1 MPLIYPYSASFRPE
15 VNTRWGSW
23 RCRLSLACQVLRI
36 SATGRVVRGRRV
48 GRPSGRP
55 PPRQDERPACLRR
68 PHQRREEVLAW
79 LLAATPVGTTAPTLA
94 GQRHPVATA
103 GLRARGDREPPCGHG
118 PDLCSLAAPEREAP
132 TRATRYT
139 YLDHRVP
146 PVWSGPRGVGAPLG
160 QLHFRRP
167 YLRSAP
173 WGRKSAGTKGAQG
186 L

>member
-1 MPLIYPYSASFRPE
+1 MAPRGDASR
-15 VNTRWGSW
+15 
-23 RCRLSLACQVLRI
+23 
-36 SATGRVVRGRRV
+36 
-48 GRPSGRP
+48 
-55 PPRQDERPACLRR
+55 
-68 PHQRREEVLAW
+68 
-79 LLAATPVGTTAPTLA
+79 AAAPTLA

-103 GLRARGDREPPCGHG
+103 GLRARGDRETPCGHG
-118 PDLCSLAAPEREAP
+118 PDLCSLAALERKAP

-173 WGRKSAGTKGAQG
+173 WGRKSAVTKPSEGW
-186 L
+186 